1 MSDTDTVNPTTP
13 PPQPP
18 PEVAPTVEPTIA
30 PRDADERMWA
40 MLGHLAAFTAFI
52 TGLGCV
58 LGPLIVW
65 LVKRETM
72 PFAGDQAKEAL
83 NFNIT
88 AIIVAVGL
96 GIFTFITLG
105 VGALITVPAAGILFV
120 GWFVLTIVAA
130 LKANNG
136 EQYRYPFAIRLV
148 K

>member
-18 PEVAPTVEPTIA
+18 PEAAPAIV

-40 MLGHLAAFTAFI
+40 MLGHLSAFTAFI

-58 LGPLIVW
+58 IGPLIVW

-72 PFAGDQAKEAL
+72 PFAGDQAREAL

-96 GIFTFITLG
+96 GLFTAITLG
-105 VGALITVPAAGILFV
+105 IGALITVPAFCVLFV
-120 GWFVLTIVAA
+120 GWFVLTIVAGI
-130 LKANNG
+130 KANNG

>member
-1 MSDTDTVNPTTP
+1 MSDTDTVNPATP

-18 PEVAPTVEPTIA
+18 PEVIPAIT

-40 MLGHLAAFTAFI
+40 MLGHLAAFSAFI

-65 LVKRETM
+65 LVKRDTM
-72 PFAGDQAKEAL
+72 PFAGEQALEAL

-96 GIFTFITLG
+96 GIFTAITLG
-105 VGALITVPAAGILFV
+105 IGALITVPAAFVLFI

-130 LKANNG
+130 MKANNG
-136 EQYRYPFAIRLV
+136 EQYRYPFSIRLV

>member
-1 MSDTDTVNPTTP
+1 MSDTDTVNPTIP

-18 PEVAPTVEPTIA
+18 PPAAPAIT
-30 PRDADERMWA
+30 PRDADDRMWA
-40 MLGHLAAFTAFI
+40 MLGHLSAFSAFI

-88 AIIVAVGL
+88 AIIVAIGL
-96 GIFTFITLG
+96 GLFTLITFG
-105 VGALITVPAAGILFV
+105 IGALITVPAA
-120 GWFVLTIVAA
+120 
-130 LKANNG
+130 
-136 EQYRYPFAIRLV
+136 
-148 K
+148 

>member
-1 MSDTDTVNPTTP
+1 MSDTDTVTPTTP

-18 PEVAPTVEPTIA
+18 PPAPPTIV

-40 MLGHLAAFTAFI
+40 MLGHLSAFTAFI
-52 TGLGCV
+52 SGLGCV
-58 LGPLIVW
+58 IGPLIVW
-65 LVKRETM
+65 LIKRETM

-88 AIIVAVGL
+88 AIIVALGL
-96 GIFTFITLG
+96 GVFTLITLG
-105 VGALITVPAAGILFV
+105 VGALLTVPAACVLFV

-130 LKANNG
+130 VKANNG

>member
-1 MSDTDTVNPTTP
+1 MSDTDTITSSP
-13 PPQPP
+13 PPQPEP
-18 PEVAPTVEPTIA
+18 PPVIVS
-30 PRDADERMWA
+30 RDADERMWA
-40 MLGHLAAFTAFI
+40 MFGHLSAFTAFI

-65 LVKRETM
+65 LIKRETM

-105 VGALITVPAAGILFV
+105 VGALITVPAACVLFI

-130 LKANNG
+130 VKANNG

>member
-13 PPQPP
+13 PPPP
-18 PEVAPTVEPTIA
+18 PEVAPVLVA
-30 PRDADERMWA
+30 RDADERMWA
-40 MLGHLAAFTAFI
+40 MLGHLSAFTAFI

-58 LGPLIVW
+58 IGPLIVW

-88 AIIVAVGL
+88 AVIVAVGL
-96 GIFTFITLG
+96 GLFTFMTLG
-105 VGALITVPAAGILFV
+105 LGALLTVPAACVLFV
-120 GWFVLTIVAA
+120 GWFVLTIIAA
-130 LKANNG
+130 VKANNG
-136 EQYRYPFAIRLV
+136 EPYRYPFAIRLV